1 MRDAPSSP
9 AANRRTQ
16 RILAAATSL
25 FGRYGFQRT
34 SMDQVAAE
42 AGVAKGTVYAHFEDK
57 EAVFRAVCQLVCD
70 DLLARAHT
78 AASSAGPFDRRLL
91 ATLEAKFLRVFE
103 LVHRSPHASELLQ
116 SQDKLGLDI
125 IEQADEAYLAVLEGL
140 LTEASAQGEID
151 PRRAN
156 VDEAQ
161 LARLLLGWA
170 DGLIRAARDEGAL
183 RRSLEQSVAL
193 ALGGLRLL
201 APTAEALAPLRDAAP
216 PAEAALP
223 VAASP
228 VVAAPPAETAEAAAP
243 RRRPSQPALAAGGR
257 SR

>member
-1 MRDAPSSP
+1 MRDAPSTP
-9 AANRRTQ
+9 AASRRTQ

-70 DLLARAHT
+70 DLLARARA
-78 AASSAGPFDRRLL
+78 AASSAGPLDRRLL

-116 SQDKLGLDI
+116 SQDRLGLDI
-125 IEQADEAYLAVLEGL
+125 VEQADEAYLVLLEGL
-140 LTEASAQGEID
+140 LAEAGARGEID
-151 PRRAN
+151 PRRAG

-170 DGLIRAARDEGAL
+170 DGLIRSARDEGAL

-193 ALGGLRLL
+193 ALGGLRSPASPASL
-201 APTAEALAPLRDAAP
+201 ASPAEAHGLRSPASPAEAHAAPRDAAP
-216 PAEAALP
+216 PAEAA
-223 VAASP
+223 A
-228 VVAAPPAETAEAAAP
+228 
-243 RRRPSQPALAAGGR
+243 RRRPTSSQPALAAGGR
-257 SR
+257 AR